1 MTWRAF
7 IGGVLFLVPKQFAVK
22 HCTRPCHAIHPISV
36 GAWEGLA
43 SETTVM
49 IGPRAISNFVEVH
62 CLIASL
68 FLYFIPSLPYVVWF
82 QVVLYIIEKNQILYY
97 FLIILE
103 LYYTKREH
111 R

>member
-1 MTWRAF
+1 
-7 IGGVLFLVPKQFAVK
+7 
-22 HCTRPCHAIHPISV
+22 
-36 GAWEGLA
+36 
-43 SETTVM
+43 M